1 MENYYT
7 TTIEEPD
14 PRHERKVRKS
24 MGLESGVGYHSQSS
38 TKISDANQFRRPLLA
53 KNLSETYGLSD

>member
-1 MENYYT
+1 MRGTGAYKTSMENYYT

-38 TKISDANQFRRPLLA
+38 TKISDAN
-53 KNLSETYGLSD
+53 